1 MKAEAKWYLSKFSW
15 GHSFLELNNELLEK
29 YSACSSSKEILQ
41 VQDEYLRDAQ
51 AEKANRRDD
60 FFPPTSSESSD
71 TENDDV
77 DNVADDEKHENADT
91 KPKT

>member
-1 MKAEAKWYLSKFSW
+1 M
-15 GHSFLELNNELLEK
+15 
-29 YSACSSSKEILQ
+29 
-41 VQDEYLRDAQ
+41 QDEYLRDAQ